1 MAIQLRASNCKP
13 FVRVDLHLS
22 HHHYV
27 VSTIER
33 RRRIIVIEIHRFES
47 WQAVKMV
54 FCPVPDVT
62 KHIIKPHGGRRVHV
76 DRLCVCVR
84 ACVCVEGRETAW
96 YTLFAHACTRITK
109 NLGNRKLLSAFLF
122 CICFDTSF
130 NIMMSLQ
137 KQ

>member
-76 DRLCVCVR
+76 DRLCVCACVR
-84 ACVCVEGRETAW
+84 ACVWRVERQPGIHSLRM
-96 YTLFAHACTRITK
+96 HAPELPRILVIV
-109 NLGNRKLLSAFLF
+109 NCYQHSYSAFVL
-122 CICFDTSF
+122 IPVS
-130 NIMMSLQ
+130 I
-137 KQ
+137 